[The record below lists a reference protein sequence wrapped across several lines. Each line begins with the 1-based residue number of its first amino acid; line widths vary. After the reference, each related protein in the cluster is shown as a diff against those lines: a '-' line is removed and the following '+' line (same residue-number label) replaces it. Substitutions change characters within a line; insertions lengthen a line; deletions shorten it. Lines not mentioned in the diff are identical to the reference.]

1 MPNTCYVRL
10 WVFKTD
16 FIMYIN
22 LSELTHLKVIVD
34 KMQDIIETQTAQ
46 KNGNELFPETSL
58 FEMREFC
65 NKAEEIIKTVEDREV
80 RSRAKNIVRKRQR
93 SNLT

>member
-1 MPNTCYVRL
+1 
-10 WVFKTD
+10 
-16 FIMYIN
+16 MYIN

-58 FEMREFC
+58 FKMREFC

-80 RSRAKNIVRKRQR
+80 RSRAKNIVRKRKR
-93 SNLT
+93 NNLT

>member
-1 MPNTCYVRL
+1 
-10 WVFKTD
+10 
-16 FIMYIN
+16 MYIN

-80 RSRAKNIVRKRQR
+80 RSRAKNIIRKRIVAIDYNVPQLVAVAKI
-93 SNLT
+93 NN